1 MRPLKLVMSAFGA
14 YADTEEIDFAQFGR
28 SGLYLVTGDTGAG
41 KTTIF
46 DAICFALYGDT
57 SGSLKDPS
65 MLRSTYAKDTV
76 RTEVVLTF
84 EHQERIY
91 TVQRNPE
98 YQRKKTRGE
107 GMTAEHANAQLTEP
121 DGSLVTGTVRVSAR
135 ITELLGVTR
144 EQFAQIAMLS
154 QGEFQ
159 KLLLADTKER
169 QKIFGGLFHT
179 EHYHSLQEQLKNEHR
194 AAREQC
200 EDAKKSIAQYLSGL
214 ACEKEDAL
222 RGQAEQAAAGEL
234 PLAAAIQLADQLIEA
249 DRERERQTEDTAER
263 LSREL
268 EQVHTSLGRCAQA
281 VALRKELEAVL
292 HQQEELQTQLTQAR
306 TATETVRETLVRRQ
320 EELRTLADAGEKRAV
335 LMAQKE
341 RLDARRST
349 LRELRQELCGV
360 EKKRADRRRAAE
372 QYAAD
377 DAAFRRAQAAY
388 ESMDQ
393 SYRDVQAGILA
404 QTLRENMPC
413 PVCGSTEHP
422 HPAGLS
428 DHAPTKERLEQAKRA
443 AEQARTRAADSSAAA
458 GALERLV
465 TELWR
470 KAAARLTEQLG
481 SDAGSEPDEMSD
493 RLEQELCQT
502 DEALAGLSEQLRAEE
517 QNIRRKAELMRELP
531 QQEEQVRVQQEK
543 TDALCDRLRT
553 LEGRQQ
559 ALADSL
565 RAEPETD
572 TQALEQEEQRL
583 LLRRREQSERQKEIH
598 ARLAANTTARE
609 HLVRRAAELDAYEKR
624 LQWVA
629 ALSNTANGRLAG
641 KDKLMLEAYVQ
652 MTYFERIIRRANLR
666 LFQMSDARYELA
678 RASQADNRVRQSGL
692 ELRVIDHY
700 NGSSRSVRSLS
711 GGEMFLASLSL
722 ALGLSEE
729 VQASA
734 GGIQMDVL
742 FVDEGFGSLDTE
754 HTLPLAYRAL
764 AGLTGG
770 SRLVGII
777 SHVSDLKALID
788 QQIIVTKDR
797 AGGSTVKT
805 QKV

>member
-1 MRPLKLVMSAFGA
+1 MRPLKLVMSAFGT
-14 YADTEEIDFAQFGR
+14 YAGTEEIDFAKFGR

-57 SGSLKDPS
+57 SGSTKDPS
-65 MLRSTYAKDTV
+65 MLRSTYAAADA

-84 EHQERIY
+84 MHQERTYI
-91 TVQRNPE
+91 VQRNPE

-107 GMTAEHANAQLTEP
+107 GMTTEHANAQLTDP
-121 DGSLVTGTVRVSAR
+121 DGALVTGAVRVSAR
-135 ITELLGVTR
+135 LTELLGVTR
-144 EQFAQIAMLS
+144 EQFSQIAMLS

-159 KLLLADTKER
+159 KLLLADTRER

-214 ACEKEDAL
+214 VCAKEDAL
-222 RGQAEQAAAGEL
+222 GERTEQAAAGEL
-234 PLAAAIQLADQLIEA
+234 PLAEALQLAGELIEA
-249 DRERERQTEDTAER
+249 DRGRERQAEDAIER

-281 VALRKELEAVL
+281 VALKKELEAVL
-292 HQQEELQTQLTQAR
+292 HQQEELQPQLAQAR
-306 TATETVRETLVRRQ
+306 AETEKAQETLVRMQ
-320 EELRTLADAGEKRAV
+320 EELAALADAGEKRAV
-335 LMAQKE
+335 LMAKKE

-349 LRELRQELCGV
+349 LEGLRGELREV

-377 DAAFRRAQAAY
+377 DAAFRRAQIAY

-393 SYRDVQAGILA
+393 SYRDAQAGILA
-404 QTLRENMPC
+404 QTLRAHTPC

-422 HPAGLS
+422 HPAELTEG
-428 DHAPTKERLEQAKRA
+428 APTKERLEQAKRT
-443 AEQARTRAADSSAAA
+443 AEQARARAADSSAAA
-458 GALERLV
+458 GGLERLV
-465 TELWR
+465 TELWQ
-470 KAAARLTEQLG
+470 KVSARLTEQLG
-481 SDAGSEPDEMSD
+481 SDEDAAPEELTD
-493 RLEQELCQT
+493 RLEQELRQT
-502 DEALAGLSEQLRAEE
+502 DEALAELSDGLRAEE
-517 QNIRRKAELMRELP
+517 RNIRKKAELTERLP
-531 QQEEQVRVQQEK
+531 QLTEQVQTQQAK
-543 TDALCDRLRT
+543 ADALCDRLRT

-565 RAEPETD
+565 RAEPQTD
-572 TQALEQEEQRL
+572 TQALAQEEQRL
-583 LLRRREQSERQKEIH
+583 LLRRREQNDRQKEIH

-609 HLVRRAAELDAYEKR
+609 HLVQRAAELDAYEKR

-629 ALSNTANGRLAG
+629 ALSDTANGRLNG
-641 KDKLMLEAYVQ
+641 KEKLMLETYVQ

-678 RASQADNRVRQSGL
+678 RAAQADNRVRQSGL
-692 ELRVIDHY
+692 ELCVIDHY
-700 NGSSRSVRSLS
+700 NGSTRSVRSLS

-742 FVDEGFGSLDTE
+742 FVDEGFGSLDAE

-777 SHVSDLKALID
+777 SHVGDLKALIGN
-788 QQIIVTKDR
+788 QIIVTKDR
-797 AGGSTVKT
+797 AGGSSTRLICE
-805 QKV
+805 